1 MIFRRAT
8 ENNALIPAIVGAV
21 NMFPEFLCFPVKG
34 EGARGKRLV
43 VPKGTADILG
53 LRAVLVAI
61 GQAITRASLLP
72 GEFGAPN
79 PMATQLRVGQAFAI
93 ETKWTHRPTCKCAS
107 CKAQRGWRGEWEK
120 RGGLYVLA
128 RSPQEAIDGLMG
140 RRAA

>member
-8 ENNALIPAIVGAV
+8 ENNALIPAIVAALRHY
-21 NMFPEFLCFPVKG
+21 PEVMAFPVKG
-34 EGARGKRLV
+34 EGARGQRLV

-53 LRAVLVAI
+53 VKYAGMFTTPVPGSAFLVRSQKL
-61 GQAITRASLLP
+61 GH
-72 GEFGAPN
+72 G
-79 PMATQLRVGQAFAI
+79 FAI
-93 ETKWTHRPTCKCAS
+93 ETKWTHRPTCKCDS
-107 CKAQRGWRGEWEK
+107 CEAQRDWRGEWEK

>member
-8 ENNALIPAIVGAV
+8 ENNSLIPAIVGALNFYPDV
-21 NMFPEFLCFPVKG
+21 LASRSKAEGRKG
-34 EGARGKRLV
+34 QRLV

-53 LRAVLVAI
+53 ISANVRHEFTSMVGGSPFLVRSQKL
-61 GQAITRASLLP
+61 GH
-72 GEFGAPN
+72 G
-79 PMATQLRVGQAFAI
+79 FAI
-93 ETKWTHRPTCKCAS
+93 ETKWTHRPTCKCDS
-107 CKAQRGWRGEWEK
+107 CEAQRGWRIEWEK